1 MRGVECGMLDLLRLS
16 SEESH
21 RSQKF
26 QLIIA
31 VNKPHCGETEGD
43 FSAGSGTPRRAER
56 LEPEFLFGVDS

>member
-1 MRGVECGMLDLLRLS
+1 MRGVECGMRNLLRLS

-31 VNKPHCGETEGD
+31 VNKLRCGETEGD
-43 FSAGSGTPRRAER
+43 FSAGSGDPLRAER
-56 LEPEFLFGVDS
+56 FERDFLFGVDS